1 MGAREDDRRVQRT
14 QRLLRAALLSLI
26 EEKGFEALTV
36 QEIIDR
42 ANVGRAT
49 FYAHFDSKEDLLVS
63 GLDGLRLA
71 LKDLQKQACSRGG
84 SDERLFSF
92 SHEIFAHI
100 AEYRKVFRAMVGK
113 PSGALVQQLLQKI
126 VIELVRDD
134 IKAIAGGREQKSA
147 PTEAIV
153 QFVTGGLFG
162 LAMLWASGRLSLSVD
177 EVNSLFRRLAMPGL
191 EASLR

>member
-1 MGAREDDRRVQRT
+1 MGARENDRRVQRM
-14 QRLLRAALLSLI
+14 QQLLREALLSLI

-71 LKDLQKQACSRGG
+71 LKDLQKQARSRGS

-100 AEYRKVFRAMVGK
+100 AEYRKVFRSMVGK

-134 IKAIAGGREQKSA
+134 INAIVGGRNQKSA
-147 PTEAIV
+147 PAEAIV

-162 LAMLWASGRLSLSVD
+162 LAMMWASGRLSLSVD
-177 EVNSLFRRLAMPGL
+177 EVNSLFRRLAVPGL
-191 EASLR
+191 KATLH

>member
-1 MGAREDDRRVQRT
+1 
-14 QRLLRAALLSLI
+14 
-26 EEKGFEALTV
+26 
-36 QEIIDR
+36 
-42 ANVGRAT
+42 
-49 FYAHFDSKEDLLVS
+49 LVS

-71 LKDLQKQACSRGG
+71 LKDLQKQARSRGG

-147 PTEAIV
+147 PAEAIV

-162 LAMLWASGRLSLSVD
+162 LAMMWASGRLSLSVD

-191 EASLR
+191 KTTLR